1 MLHIMENN
9 LKKAS
14 TMNGLSKYLLLK
26 EINKESVLMEEFIN
40 KFNENRILM
49 DQWRRSQRESEKA
62 VAKKKIVK
70 QNRDD
75 IIIVTE
81 I

>member
-1 MLHIMENN
+1 
-9 LKKAS
+9 
-14 TMNGLSKYLLLK
+14 MNGLSKYLLLK